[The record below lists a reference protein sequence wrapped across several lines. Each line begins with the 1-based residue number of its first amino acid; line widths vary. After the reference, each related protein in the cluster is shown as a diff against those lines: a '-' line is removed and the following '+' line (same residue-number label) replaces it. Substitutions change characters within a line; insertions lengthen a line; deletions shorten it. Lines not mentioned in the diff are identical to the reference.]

1 MHSCLIHYHE
11 VNGMKI
17 KKELE
22 AILTKEVSQVLEKCK
37 GIKKEEELLE
47 IRLNIGQP
55 LIVKCKGGEYILKRN
70 GEVTKDFKEG
80 LYVTANM
87 VRDTFSGACKYS
99 AYAFEEEVR
108 QGFLTIE
115 GGHRIGIVGQAIME
129 EGRVKNLKYI
139 SGLNIRVA
147 NENIGCGEVLMK
159 EIYNHRELASA
170 LIVSMPGGGKT
181 TLLRDCIRVLSEGTG
196 IRKGY
201 RVGVV
206 DERGELGAAY
216 RGIIQNH
223 LGPRT
228 DLLDRISKK
237 EGIFML
243 LRSMAPEIIAVDEIG
258 SKEDEEALHRAML
271 CGCKLLAT
279 AHAASIQE
287 ARIRFESLGI
297 FEYYILLDAK
307 HVGRIQ
313 EIYQSTGIRQ
323 KKEALLCGS

>member
-1 MHSCLIHYHE
+1 
-11 VNGMKI
+11 MKL
-17 KKELE
+17 KRELE
-22 AILTKEVSQVLEKCK
+22 AILTKEISVLLEKSKCMK
-37 GIKKEEELLE
+37 RGEELQE
-47 IRLNIGQP
+47 IRMNIGQP
-55 LIVKCKGGEYILKRN
+55 LIIKCKEGEYILKSN
-70 GEVTKDFKEG
+70 GEATKDFKEG
-80 LYVTANM
+80 LCVTANM

-129 EGRVKNLKYI
+129 DGKVKNLKYI
-139 SGLNIRVA
+139 SGLNIRIA
-147 NENIGCGEVLMK
+147 KENIGCGEVLVN
-159 EIYNHRELASA
+159 EIYNHKELSSA
-170 LIVSMPGGGKT
+170 LIVSVPGGGKT

-196 IRKGY
+196 ERKGY

-216 RGIIQNH
+216 RGITQNH

-279 AHAASIQE
+279 AHASSIRE
-287 ARIRFESLGI
+287 ARIRFEALGI
-297 FEYYILLDAK
+297 FDYIILLDGN
-307 HVGRIQ
+307 HVGRIK
-313 EIYQSTGIRQ
+313 EIYQSPGNFQ